1 MHSTRLIH
9 LMMAA
14 LSVTAVT
21 GVAWLDNQHAGAGQ
35 LAVRAEGVDDLIS
48 IGPDLD
54 ADSTTDA
61 PAADPTTSSDEA
73 ADDSTTS
80 APPAETTSDVPT
92 TSDEPTPTPTTSDKS
107 TPTPTTADD
116 TTPTTTEGT
125 TVVTTPPPNTTRT
138 TSPSTAPTPS
148 ETSSNGNGNGNSGGS
163 DDNTSDD
170 TTEVP
175 RTTPPPITSTFIT
188 VITSTDAAG
197 QTYTSSS
204 SSVIVSTPSPV
215 ADTSG
220 GNKESGMSPGVRNT
234 IIGVC
239 VGVGGAIVLAAA
251 GVLFWRLRN
260 NKRSHEENEELVSY
274 GDGFG
279 GPGTAEKSE
288 PSGSTAGRSPF
299 QSTLESY
306 HAPTQTNAASN
317 F

>member
-35 LAVRAEGVDDLIS
+35 LAVRATDDLIS
-48 IGPDLD
+48 IGPGLD

-61 PAADPTTSSDEA
+61 PAADPTTSSDDA

-80 APPAETTSDVPT
+80 APPAETTSDTPTTSNDPTPTPT
-92 TSDEPTPTPTTSDKS
+92 TSDEPTPTPTTSNN
-107 TPTPTTADD
+107 PTPTT
-116 TTPTTTEGT
+116 TGGT
-125 TVVTTPPPNTTRT
+125 TVTTPPPNTTRT
-138 TSPSTAPTPS
+138 TPSSSAPTPS
-148 ETSSNGNGNGNSGGS
+148 ETSSDGNGG
-163 DDNTSDD
+163 DD

-175 RTTPPPITSTFIT
+175 QTTPPPTTSTFIT

-197 QTYTSSS
+197 QTHVSSS

-220 GNKESGMSPGVRNT
+220 ENKQSGLSTQDRNT

-239 VGVGGAIVLAAA
+239 VGVGGAIVLVAA
-251 GVLFWRLRN
+251 GVLFRRLRN
-260 NKRSHEENEELVSY
+260 NKRSQEENEELVSY

-306 HAPTQTNAASN
+306 HAPTHANAASN

>member
-35 LAVRAEGVDDLIS
+35 LAVRADGADDLIS
-48 IGPDLD
+48 IGPDL
-54 ADSTTDA
+54 AAASSTD
-61 PAADPTTSSDEA
+61 AADPTTSSDDA

-80 APPAETTSDVPT
+80 APPAETTSDTPT
-92 TSDEPTPTPTTSDKS
+92 TSNDSTPTPTTSDES
-107 TPTPTTADD
+107 TPTPTTSNNP
-116 TTPTTTEGT
+116 TPTTTGGT
-125 TVVTTPPPNTTRT
+125 TVTTPPPNTTRT
-138 TSPSTAPTPS
+138 TPSSSATTPTPS
-148 ETSSNGNGNGNSGGS
+148 ETSSDSDGNGG
-163 DDNTSDD
+163 DD

-175 RTTPPPITSTFIT
+175 LTTPPPTTSTFIT

-197 QTYTSSS
+197 QTHISSS
-204 SSVIVSTPSPV
+204 SSIIVSTPSPV

-220 GNKESGMSPGVRNT
+220 GNKEPGMSAQVRNT

-260 NKRSHEENEELVSY
+260 NRRSQEENEELVSY

>member
-35 LAVRAEGVDDLIS
+35 LAVRADIIS
-48 IGPDLD
+48 IGPDLT

-61 PAADPTTSSDEA
+61 SAADPTTSSDDA
-73 ADDSTTS
+73 TDDSTTS
-80 APPAETTSDVPT
+80 TPAATTSN
-92 TSDEPTPTPTTSDKS
+92 TPTPTTSDESTPTPTTSDAS
-107 TPTPTTADD
+107 TPTPTTADN
-116 TTPTTTEGT
+116 TTPTTGGT
-125 TVVTTPPPNTTRT
+125 TATTPPPTTART
-138 TSPSTAPTPS
+138 TPTTAAPTPS
-148 ETSSNGNGNGNSGGS
+148 ETSSDGNGGSGDNS
-163 DDNTSDD
+163 SDD

-175 RTTPPPITSTFIT
+175 RTTPPPVTSTFIT

-197 QTYTSSS
+197 QTHVSSS
-204 SSVIVSTPSPV
+204 SSIIVSTPSPV

-220 GNKESGMSPGVRNT
+220 DDRESGMSPQVRNT

-260 NKRSHEENEELVSY
+260 NRRSQEENEELVSY

>member
-35 LAVRAEGVDDLIS
+35 LAVRADKPEDLIS
-48 IGPDLD
+48 LGPALN
-54 ADSTTDA
+54 AESTTDA
-61 PAADPTTSSDEA
+61 PAADPTTSSGDA
-73 ADDSTTS
+73 ANDSVTS
-80 APPAETTSDVPT
+80 APPAETTSDTPT
-92 TSDEPTPTPTTSDKS
+92 TSNTPTPTPTTSDGPA
-107 TPTPTTADD
+107 PTPTTSDSPI
-116 TTPTTTEGT
+116 PTTTEATTGGT
-125 TVVTTPPPNTTRT
+125 TVTTPPATTTRAN
-138 TSPSTAPTPS
+138 PSSAAPTPS
-148 ETSSNGNGNGNSGGS
+148 STSSGGS
-163 DDNTSDD
+163 SGDD

-175 RTTPPPITSTFIT
+175 QTTPPPVTSTFIT

-197 QTYTSSS
+197 QTHVSSS

-220 GNKESGMSPGVRNT
+220 NKESGMSPQVRNT

-260 NKRSHEENEELVSY
+260 NRRSLEENEELVSY

-306 HAPTQTNAASN
+306 HAPAQANAASN